1 MNRVLNAKPDEVRTR
16 RVFAPRRVQA
26 TKHIITFVLIFCQPD
41 SDTLNR
47 PLHTEIF

>member
-1 MNRVLNAKPDEVRTR
+1 MNSVLKTKPEEFRPR

-26 TKHIITFVLIFCQPD
+26 TKHIITFVLIFCQPN

-47 PLHTEIF
+47 PLHPEAF